1 MDEFVFGA
9 NILENLTTGMYKDSK
24 VIYREYIQNSCDQID
39 KAVEM
44 GILSSIQEGKIEIWL
59 SKEDRTISI
68 EDNATGIPKAD
79 FEKTLANIADSNKKA
94 GTDKG
99 FRGIGR
105 LCGLAYCRELVFSS
119 TAPGEDTISIL
130 RCDAEKMRDYLNR
143 NVNGEKFSAS
153 EVLREIYRF
162 QYKTD
167 KSITAE
173 HWFKVEMIGIVDENN
188 DLLDFNQ
195 VKSYLSF
202 TTPVPYSNT
211 FIFQSEVYAYA
222 KEIGYTIDEYSIK
235 LNGEDIFKKYSTRFH
250 TSQGDDEIF
259 DIEFKDFRDSN
270 GNLVM
275 WLWFGLSSFKA
286 AIQKDCEMRG
296 IRLRKSN
303 IQIGNEDA
311 LQKLFKED
319 RGQHYF
325 VGELFAVSKDLIP
338 NSQRDYFNENK
349 TRIWF
354 ESELKRYFRE
364 ALQKTYQDGSTVNSF
379 YKKIDEYQK
388 KAADHQ
394 AKTQNN
400 DYIDNEHASRGA
412 ESVQRAKDDAEKA
425 QKKYDRLKNPNV
437 NSEASSIVTRII
449 KRIEDRREKEEK
461 PVEVPTISTPSS
473 TEKTDFTKPVKT
485 PKRTDKLS
493 RCSKQER
500 KMLGKIFSIISDN
513 TDNNTAELLIQKIEE
528 EFK

>member
-24 VIYREYIQNSCDQID
+24 VIYREYIQNACDQID
-39 KAVEM
+39 KAVET
-44 GILSSIQEGKIEIWL
+44 GLLSSVQEGRIEIWID
-59 SKEDRTISI
+59 SENRTISI

-94 GTDKG
+94 DTDKG

-105 LCGLAYCRELVFSS
+105 LCGLAYCKELVFSS

-130 RCDAEKMRDYLNR
+130 RCDAEKMRDYLSR

-162 QYKTD
+162 QYRTD
-167 KSITAE
+167 KSIAAE
-173 HWFKVEMIGIVDENN
+173 HWFKVEMIGIVDENK
-188 DLLDFNQ
+188 DLLDFSQ
-195 VKSYLSF
+195 VKNYLSF

-211 FIFQSEVYAYA
+211 FIYQSEIYKHA
-222 KEIGYTIDEYSIK
+222 KEIGFTIDEYTIK
-235 LNGEDIFKKYSTRFH
+235 LNGEDIFKKYSTRFS
-250 TSQGDDEIF
+250 TSKGEDEVF
-259 DIEFKDFRDSN
+259 GLEFKDFRDGD
-270 GNLVM
+270 GNIVM
-275 WLWFGLSSFKA
+275 WLWFGLSRFKA
-286 AIQKDCEMRG
+286 IIHKDCEMRG
-296 IRLRKSN
+296 IRLRKAN

-325 VGELFAVSKDLIP
+325 IGELFAVSKDLIP
-338 NSQRDYFNENK
+338 NSQRDYFNENA
-349 TRIWF
+349 TRLWF

-364 ALQKTYQDGSTVNSF
+364 ALQKVYQFGSAANSSF
-379 YKKIDEYQK
+379 KKIDDFQKMVTEHKSKTESHSYVDSDHESRAFEELK
-388 KAADHQ
+388 KAQ
-394 AKTQNN
+394 A
-400 DYIDNEHASRGA
+400 
-412 ESVQRAKDDAEKA
+412 VAEKA
-425 QKKYDRLKNPNV
+425 QSDIEKLKQPNER
-437 NSEASSIVTRII
+437 SEANSVFSRII
-449 KRIEDRREKEEK
+449 KRIEDRREMEDK
-461 PVEVPTISTPSS
+461 PVELPTIPLSISTK
-473 TEKTDFTKPVKT
+473 KTDSPQPVKT

-500 KMLGKIFSIISDN
+500 KMLGKIFSIIVNN
-513 TDNNTAELLIQKIEE
+513 TDDHTAELLIQKIEE